1 MKIITGR
8 NGLDGKNVGLHG
20 VRQIG
25 YNKPK
30 LMSFSAKSLLRTFL
44 LMTFGIAALGILGYL
59 FMTRLT
65 ELSEQVNDVNQQ
77 LEQAMKQLEEV
88 AEKSEA
94 ASTRASQ
101 AEENALEAARGRL
114 QAEASQAAAEKTA
127 ALAREEAEKAQQDTQ
142 LAQEQAQLA
151 QEQAQRAR
159 EERALAQQEVQ
170 RAREQQERIR
180 RERDQE
186 LDRLHRAFNQIVET
200 RRTALGLVMSLGS
213 DAMQFNFDK
222 ATLRPENRELLSKIV
237 GILLTSKNYGIYV
250 YGHTDNIG
258 SEEYNLD
265 LSEKRAQTVRDYLTE
280 NGIAP
285 EIITSKGF
293 GKSRPIVPG
302 TSAEARAENRRV
314 EIGIVDIV
322 INYEERVSSLE

>member
-1 MKIITGR
+1 
-8 NGLDGKNVGLHG
+8 VGLHG

-25 YNKPK
+25 YNKLK

-44 LMTFGIAALGILGYL
+44 LMTLGIAVLGILGYL

-77 LEQAMKQLEEV
+77 LDHAMKQLAEV

-94 ASTRASQ
+94 ASTRAAQ
-101 AEENALEAARGRL
+101 AEENALEAAQGRL
-114 QAEASQAAAEKTA
+114 QAEAAEAAAEKTA
-127 ALAREEAEKAQQDTQ
+127 VLAREETERAQQDTQ

-151 QEQAQRAR
+151 QEQAQRTR
-159 EERALAQQEVQ
+159 EDH
-170 RAREQQERIR
+170 ERIR
-180 RERDQE
+180 RERDQD

-213 DAMQFNFDK
+213 DSMQFNFDK

-250 YGHTDNIG
+250 YGHTDDIG

>member
-1 MKIITGR
+1 M
-8 NGLDGKNVGLHG
+8 GLHG

-25 YNKPK
+25 YNKLK

-44 LMTFGIAALGILGYL
+44 LMTLGIAVLGILGYL
-59 FMTRLT
+59 FMNRLT
-65 ELSEQVNDVNQQ
+65 ELSEQVNAVNQQ
-77 LEQAMKQLEEV
+77 LEQAMKELEEV

-114 QAEASQAAAEKTA
+114 QAEAAQAEAEETA
-127 ALAREEAEKAQQDTQ
+127 VLAREETERAQQDTQ

-213 DAMQFNFDK
+213 DSMQFNFDK

>member
-1 MKIITGR
+1 MA
-8 NGLDGKNVGLHG
+8 
-20 VRQIG
+20 
-25 YNKPK
+25 
-30 LMSFSAKSLLRTFL
+30 FSAKSLLRTLL

-59 FMTRLT
+59 FMNRLT

-77 LEQAMKQLEEV
+77 LDQAMKELEEV

-101 AEENALEAARGRL
+101 AEESALEAARGRL
-114 QAEASQAAAEKTA
+114 QAEAAQAAAEKTA
-127 ALAREEAEKAQQDTQ
+127 ERAREEAEKANQDTLLAQ
-142 LAQEQAQLA
+142 QERALAQEERSLA

-159 EERALAQQEVQ
+159 EEQEH
-170 RAREQQERIR
+170 IR
-180 RERDQE
+180 RERDE
-186 LDRLHRAFNQIVET
+186 DLDRLHTAFNQIVET

-213 DAMQFNFDK
+213 DSMQFNFDK

-250 YGHTDNIG
+250 YGHTDDIG

-293 GKSRPIVPG
+293 GKSSPIVPG
-302 TSAEARAENRRV
+302 TSAEARADNRRV
-314 EIGIVDIV
+314 EIGIVDTV
-322 INYEERVSSLE
+322 ISYEERVSSLE

>member
-1 MKIITGR
+1 M
-8 NGLDGKNVGLHG
+8 GLHG

-25 YNKPK
+25 YNKLK

-44 LMTFGIAALGILGYL
+44 LMTLGIAVLGILGYL

-77 LEQAMKQLEEV
+77 LDHAMKQLAEV

-94 ASTRASQ
+94 ASTRAAQ
-101 AEENALEAARGRL
+101 AEENALEAAQGRL
-114 QAEASQAAAEKTA
+114 QAEAAEAAAEKTA
-127 ALAREEAEKAQQDTQ
+127 VLAREETERAQQDTQ

-151 QEQAQRAR
+151 QEEAQRTR
-159 EERALAQQEVQ
+159 EDH
-170 RAREQQERIR
+170 ERIR
-180 RERDQE
+180 RERDQD

-213 DAMQFNFDK
+213 DSMQFNFDK

-250 YGHTDNIG
+250 YGHTDDIG

>member
-1 MKIITGR
+1 MKIIMGR
-8 NGLDGKNVGLHG
+8 DGLEGKNMGPHG
-20 VRQIG
+20 VPQIG
-25 YNKPK
+25 CNTLK
-30 LMSFSAKSLLRTFL
+30 LMAFSAKSLLRTFL

-77 LEQAMKQLEEV
+77 LEQAMKQLEDV

-114 QAEASQAAAEKTA
+114 QAETAQAAAEKTA
-127 ALAREEAEKAQQDTQ
+127 DLAREEAEKAKQDTQ
-142 LAQEQAQLA
+142 LAQQERSLA
-151 QEQAQRAR
+151 QEEAQRAR
-159 EERALAQQEVQ
+159 EE
-170 RAREQQERIR
+170 QERIR
-180 RERDQE
+180 RERDE
-186 LDRLHRAFNQIVET
+186 DLDRLHTAFNQIVET

-213 DAMQFNFDK
+213 DSMQFNFDK

-237 GILLTSKNYGIYV
+237 GILLTSKSYGIYV
-250 YGHTDNIG
+250 YGHTDDIG

-265 LSEKRAQTVRDYLTE
+265 LSERRAQTVRDYLTE

-285 EIITSKGF
+285 EIITAKGF
-293 GKSRPIVPG
+293 GKFRPIVPG
-302 TSAEARAENRRV
+302 TSAAARADNRRV
-314 EIGIVDIV
+314 EIGIVDTI

>member
-8 NGLDGKNVGLHG
+8 NGLEGKNVGLHG

-44 LMTFGIAALGILGYL
+44 LMTFGIAVLGILGYL

-77 LEQAMKQLEEV
+77 LDHAMKQLAEV

-94 ASTRASQ
+94 ASTRAAQ
-101 AEENALEAARGRL
+101 AEENALEAAQGRL
-114 QAEASQAAAEKTA
+114 QAEAAEAAAEKTA
-127 ALAREEAEKAQQDTQ
+127 VLAREETERAQQDTQ

-151 QEQAQRAR
+151 QEEAQRAR
-159 EERALAQQEVQ
+159 ED
-170 RAREQQERIR
+170 QERIR
-180 RERDQE
+180 RERDQD

-213 DAMQFNFDK
+213 DSMQFNFDK

-250 YGHTDNIG
+250 YGHTDDIG

>member
-1 MKIITGR
+1 M
-8 NGLDGKNVGLHG
+8 GLHG

-25 YNKPK
+25 YNKLK

-44 LMTFGIAALGILGYL
+44 LMTLGIAVLGILGYL

-77 LEQAMKQLEEV
+77 LDHAMKQLAEV

-94 ASTRASQ
+94 ASTRAAQ
-101 AEENALEAARGRL
+101 AEENALEAAQGRL
-114 QAEASQAAAEKTA
+114 QAEAAEAAAEKTA
-127 ALAREEAEKAQQDTQ
+127 VLAREETERAQQDTQ

-151 QEQAQRAR
+151 QEQAQRTR
-159 EERALAQQEVQ
+159 EDH
-170 RAREQQERIR
+170 ERIR
-180 RERDQE
+180 RERDQD

-213 DAMQFNFDK
+213 DSMQFNFDK

-250 YGHTDNIG
+250 YGHTDDIG

>member
-8 NGLDGKNVGLHG
+8 NGLEGKNVGLHG

-44 LMTFGIAALGILGYL
+44 LMTFGIAVLGILGYL

-77 LEQAMKQLEEV
+77 LDHAMKQLAEV

-94 ASTRASQ
+94 ASTRAAQ
-101 AEENALEAARGRL
+101 AEENALEAAQGRL
-114 QAEASQAAAEKTA
+114 QAEAAEAAAEKTA
-127 ALAREEAEKAQQDTQ
+127 VLAREETERAQQDTQ

-151 QEQAQRAR
+151 QEEAQRTR
-159 EERALAQQEVQ
+159 EDH
-170 RAREQQERIR
+170 ERIR
-180 RERDQE
+180 RERDQD

-213 DAMQFNFDK
+213 DSMQFNFDK

-250 YGHTDNIG
+250 YGHTDDIG

-314 EIGIVDIV
+314 EIGIVDTV

>member
-1 MKIITGR
+1 
-8 NGLDGKNVGLHG
+8 VGLHG

-25 YNKPK
+25 YNKLK
-30 LMSFSAKSLLRTFL
+30 LMSFSAKSLLRTLL
-44 LMTFGIAALGILGYL
+44 LMTLGIAVLGILGYL

-77 LEQAMKQLEEV
+77 LDHAMKQLEDV

-94 ASTRASQ
+94 ASTRAAQ
-101 AEENALEAARGRL
+101 AEENAVEAAQGRL
-114 QAEASQAAAEKTA
+114 QAEAAQAAAEKTA
-127 ALAREEAEKAQQDTQ
+127 VLAREETERAQQDTQ

-151 QEQAQRAR
+151 QEEAQRAR
-159 EERALAQQEVQ
+159 ED
-170 RAREQQERIR
+170 QERIR
-180 RERDQE
+180 KERDQD

-213 DAMQFNFDK
+213 DSMQFNFDK

-250 YGHTDNIG
+250 YGHTDDIG

-265 LSEKRAQTVRDYLTE
+265 LSEKRDQTVRDYLTE

-293 GKSRPIVPG
+293 GKSRPIVPD
-302 TSAEARAENRRV
+302 THAESRAENRRV
-314 EIGIVDIV
+314 EIGIVDTV

>member
-1 MKIITGR
+1 MA
-8 NGLDGKNVGLHG
+8 
-20 VRQIG
+20 
-25 YNKPK
+25 
-30 LMSFSAKSLLRTFL
+30 FSAKSLLRTFL
-44 LMTFGIAALGILGYL
+44 LITLGIAVLGILGYL
-59 FMTRLT
+59 FMNRLT
-65 ELSEQVNDVNQQ
+65 ELSEQVNAVNQQ
-77 LEQAMKQLEEV
+77 LEQAMKELEEV

-101 AEENALEAARGRL
+101 AEENALEAAQGRL
-114 QAEASQAAAEKTA
+114 QAEAAQAAAEITA
-127 ALAREEAEKAQQDTQ
+127 VLAREETERAQQDTQ
-142 LAQEQAQLA
+142 LAQEEMSLA

-159 EERALAQQEVQ
+159 EERSLAQEEAQ
-170 RAREQQERIR
+170 RAREEQERIR
-180 RERDQE
+180 RERDE
-186 LDRLHRAFNQIVET
+186 DLDRLHTAFNQIVET

-213 DAMQFNFDK
+213 DSMQFNFDK

-250 YGHTDNIG
+250 YGHTDDIG

-265 LSEKRAQTVRDYLTE
+265 LSERRAQRVREYLTE

-302 TSAEARAENRRV
+302 ASAEARAENRRV
-314 EIGIVDIV
+314 EIGIVDTI
-322 INYEERVSSLE
+322 ISYEERVSSLE

>member
-1 MKIITGR
+1 M
-8 NGLDGKNVGLHG
+8 GLHG
-20 VRQIG
+20 VRKIG
-25 YNKPK
+25 YNKLK

-44 LMTFGIAALGILGYL
+44 LMTLGIAVLGILGYL

-77 LEQAMKQLEEV
+77 LDHAMKQLAEV

-94 ASTRASQ
+94 ASTRAAQ
-101 AEENALEAARGRL
+101 AEENALEAAQGRL
-114 QAEASQAAAEKTA
+114 QAEAAEAAAEKTA
-127 ALAREEAEKAQQDTQ
+127 VLAREETERAQQDTQ
-142 LAQEQAQLA
+142 LAQEQAQ
-151 QEQAQRAR
+151 RTR
-159 EERALAQQEVQ
+159 EDH
-170 RAREQQERIR
+170 ERIR
-180 RERDQE
+180 RERDQD

-213 DAMQFNFDK
+213 DSMQFNFDK

-250 YGHTDNIG
+250 YGHTDDIG

-314 EIGIVDIV
+314 EIGIVDTV